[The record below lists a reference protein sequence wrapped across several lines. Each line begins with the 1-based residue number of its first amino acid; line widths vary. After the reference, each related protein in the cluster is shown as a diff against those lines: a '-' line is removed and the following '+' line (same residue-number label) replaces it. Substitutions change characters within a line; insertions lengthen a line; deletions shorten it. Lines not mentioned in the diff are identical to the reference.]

1 MPRLLLLATLLLIVL
16 GALPACGL
24 FGSEDEVRVVDY
36 SGPPITAADAQLFGA
51 DWSWT
56 ARLDTD
62 PEGRPR
68 IALNLRRIG
77 EQDGTG
83 EEYELRLVDF
93 GESLPRFDAGRYEQ
107 RTATSG
113 GGFTETRRGLRN
125 GSVAIQDFDVNGV
138 VSGQASGDL
147 TFTFYYD
154 FGE

>member
-1 MPRLLLLATLLLIVL
+1 MLRLLLLAALL
-16 GALPACGL
+16 ALPACGL

-36 SGPPITAADAQLFGA
+36 DGEPITAAAAQLFGP

-56 ARLDTD
+56 ARVDTD

-68 IALNLRRIG
+68 VALNLRRIG
-77 EQDGTG
+77 AQEGTG
-83 EEYELRLVDF
+83 EEYEIRLIDN

-107 RTATSG
+107 RTATSA

-125 GSVAIQDFDVNGV
+125 GTVAIQDFDLSGV
-138 VSGQASGDL
+138 VSGTTSGDL

-154 FGE
+154 FRE